1 MPSGKRAR
9 QQRQAA
15 VPRPPAGAAGLGARK
30 ASPRTLAIA
39 GGVIVLVIVAVV
51 LGIVLSSSGSS
62 ANASNDGPTVGVVIG
77 NGIPAIGSSSRPGA
91 AYAAADVAK
100 MLAGIPQQG
109 LTLGQSNA
117 PVTLTEFLDFQ
128 CPNCQQFELTEFP
141 DLVKKY
147 VRTGKLRIV
156 MKPWSIL
163 DKTPDVHD
171 SDRGQKATIAAS
183 FQNKAFNFAAVL
195 YNNQG
200 PEDSGWLNDGAISN
214 IAASVDGLDLQKLA
228 ADANSPQT
236 ATLVHEVDTL
246 ATQLAQRYPPNQT
259 TGTGFGGT
267 PGIFLSKGIGAPVLF
282 GDQSGVPQLS
292 ALEAEI
298 ERLAK

>member
-15 VPRPPAGAAGLGARK
+15 VPRPPAGGAGGLDARQ

-39 GGVIVLVIVAVV
+39 GGVIALVIVAVV
-51 LGIVLSSSGSS
+51 LGIVLSSGSS
-62 ANASNDGPTVGVVIG
+62 APNASYDGPTIGVVIG
-77 NGIPAIGSSSRPGA
+77 NGIPAIGKSSTSPETS
-91 AYAAADVAK
+91 AADVAK
-100 MLAGIPQQG
+100 MFAGIPQQG
-109 LTLGQSNA
+109 LTLGLGNA

-128 CPNCQQFELTEFP
+128 CPNCQQFELTELP
-141 DLVKKY
+141 DLIKKY

-171 SDRGQKATIAAS
+171 SARGQKATIAAS
-183 FQNKAFNFAAVL
+183 FQNKAFNFASVL

-200 PEDSGWLNDGAISN
+200 PEDSGWMNDGAISN
-214 IAASVDGLDLQKLA
+214 IAAAVDGLDLQKLA
-228 ADANSPQT
+228 NDANSSQT
-236 ATLVHEVDTL
+236 ATIVHQVDSL
-246 ATQLAQRYPPNQT
+246 ATQLAQRYPPNQN
-259 TGTGFGGT
+259 TGAGFGGT

-282 GDQSGVPQLS
+282 GDRAGVPQLS

-298 ERLAK
+298 ARLAK